1 MKALVKT
8 LPTPGLEF
16 IEIKKPVP
24 KKGEVLIKVRATALC
39 GTDMHIIDWNPWAQ
53 NARINLPLILGH
65 ECCGEIVVIGEDV
78 KGFEIGDHVAVETH
92 IPCGVCLQCQI
103 GEQDICNNLELF
115 GVSKDGCFA
124 EYTVVPAICARKIP
138 KEIPFEI
145 GAVFEPL
152 GTSFRAASKCE
163 VAGKNV
169 AVIGCGP
176 MGLFAVASAL
186 YMGAAKVIAMD
197 VSNSRLQIAKKMG
210 ATIII
215 NSSTEDVVQ
224 IVKKFTNG
232 YGVDAIIECSGNTGA
247 INQGFKYLRKGG
259 KYALVGLPGN
269 SIELNLGSDVIFKG
283 VTIFGVHGRKMFST
297 WYALENALASGRF
310 DISPVITHI
319 MPLEDFEKGFDL
331 ARKGLA
337 SKVVFIP

>member
-8 LPTPGLEF
+8 LATPGLEF

-24 KKGEVLIKVRATALC
+24 KKGEVLIKVKATALC
-39 GTDMHIIDWNPWAQ
+39 GTDMHIIDWNLWAQ
-53 NARINLPLILGH
+53 NAGINLPLIVGH
-65 ECCGEIVVIGEDV
+65 ECCGEIVEMGEDV
-78 KGFEIGDHVAVETH
+78 KGLEIDDHVAVETH

-103 GEQDICNNLELF
+103 GEQEICNNLELF
-115 GVSKDGCFA
+115 GVSTDGCFA

-152 GTSFRAASKCE
+152 GTSFRAVSKCE

-176 MGLFAVASAL
+176 IGLFAVASAL
-186 YMGAAKVIAMD
+186 YMGAAQIIAMD
-197 VSNSRLQIAKKMG
+197 ISDSRLQIAKKMG
-210 ATIII
+210 ATTII
-215 NSSTEDVVQ
+215 NSSMEDVVQ
-224 IVKKFTNG
+224 TVKKLTSG
-232 YGVDAIIECSGNTGA
+232 YGVDAIIECSGNTCA

-259 KYALVGLPGN
+259 KIALVGLPGVN
-269 SIELNLGSDVIFKG
+269 IELNLGNDVIFKG

-310 DISPVITHI
+310 DISPVITHK
-319 MPLEDFEKGFDL
+319 MPLKDFEKGIDL
-331 ARKGLA
+331 ARKGIA
-337 SKVVFIP
+337 SKVIFIP